1 MLSLAAALMPPATRG
16 SATGA
21 ATLDQL
27 GSALGEQP
35 MPSCPAGSWRVTAR
49 ISGGLAQIS
58 NLHESR
64 VIRKAEV
71 EAYLRKGKP
80 W

>member
-1 MLSLAAALMPPATRG
+1 VNRQDRENLAELLGEAPAAAVLQPEQPKVVAPPR
-16 SATGA
+16 ATG
-21 ATLDQL
+21 T
-27 GSALGEQP
+27 
-35 MPSCPAGSWRVTAR
+35 AGPWRVTAS
-49 ISGGLAQIS
+49 ITGGLVQIS
-58 NLHESR
+58 NHHESL

>member
-1 MLSLAAALMPPATRG
+1 MVGVRDALAAV
-16 SATGA
+16 
-21 ATLDQL
+21 
-27 GSALGEQP
+27 LGEA
-35 MPSCPAGSWRVTAR
+35 PAGPAEPGPWRVTAS
-49 ISGGLAQIS
+49 ITGGLVQIS
-58 NLHESR
+58 NNHESR

>member
-1 MLSLAAALMPPATRG
+1 MP
-16 SATGA
+16 TG
-21 ATLDQL
+21 
-27 GSALGEQP
+27 
-35 MPSCPAGSWRVTAR
+35 PAGPWRVTAR
-49 ISGGLAQIS
+49 ISGGLLLIS
-58 NLHESR
+58 NNHESR

>member
-1 MLSLAAALMPPATRG
+1 
-16 SATGA
+16 
-21 ATLDQL
+21 
-27 GSALGEQP
+27 
-35 MPSCPAGSWRVTAR
+35 VTAR
-49 ISGGLAQIS
+49 ISGGLLQIS
-58 NLHESR
+58 NHYESR